1 MHTYYISTDNKGG
14 ICTYKHQH
22 INWCICLSSATCRNK
37 LAPNVS
43 SQTQQI
49 YISFS
54 WEVQHRTSG
63 LSPSFNSSI
72 WNTQIPKLSLQERR
86 KMKEVHRD
94 LSSEMTCMSSLHS
107 PLVRTDPT
115 GISWPQPNCRGDWE
129 TEASALRFSEHYL
142 PPPYL
147 ASMFWEFPKH
157 QLMSVCDLGGYHYLS
172 LPDEENKIR
181 EVKQLA

>member
-1 MHTYYISTDNKGG
+1 MSAAKPNKYIFPSHGKSNIGPVVFLHLLTLPYGIHKFQNCLCKKGERWRRYTD
-14 ICTYKHQH
+14 
-22 INWCICLSSATCRNK
+22 
-37 LAPNVS
+37 
-43 SQTQQI
+43 
-49 YISFS
+49 
-54 WEVQHRTSG
+54 
-63 LSPSFNSSI
+63 
-72 WNTQIPKLSLQERR
+72 
-86 KMKEVHRD
+86 RD